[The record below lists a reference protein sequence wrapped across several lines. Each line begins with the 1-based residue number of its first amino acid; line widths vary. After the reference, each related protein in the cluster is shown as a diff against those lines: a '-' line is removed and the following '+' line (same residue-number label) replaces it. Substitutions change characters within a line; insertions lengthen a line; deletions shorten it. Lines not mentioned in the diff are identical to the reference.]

1 MSGQYIFVIIYI
13 YFYVRAYL
21 NYIRSILFLYHYMIP
36 FFIRL
41 HFKFTFTFT
50 FLYQKLPVLL
60 LLLLSSHNSFTFL
73 PFYPFTFKLCPDVAP
88 TAWRRNLC
96 RVPTQS
102 SLHRYAF
109 SSSSPRIFILLA
121 TLSHPPS
128 HHFSILH
135 FRYIFR
141 FLMLDC

>member
-1 MSGQYIFVIIYI
+1 
-13 YFYVRAYL
+13 
-21 NYIRSILFLYHYMIP
+21 MIP

-73 PFYPFTFKLCPDVAP
+73 SFYLLTFKLRPDVAP

-96 RVPTQS
+96 CVPT
-102 SLHRYAF
+102 
-109 SSSSPRIFILLA
+109 
-121 TLSHPPS
+121 
-128 HHFSILH
+128 
-135 FRYIFR
+135 
-141 FLMLDC
+141 